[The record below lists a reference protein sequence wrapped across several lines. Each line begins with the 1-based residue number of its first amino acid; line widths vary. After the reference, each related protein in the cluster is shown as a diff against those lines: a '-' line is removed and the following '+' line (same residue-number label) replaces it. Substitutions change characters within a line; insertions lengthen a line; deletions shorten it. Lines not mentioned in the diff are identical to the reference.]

1 MGLTTG
7 LEAQKISHHDR
18 TKTERHG
25 QLSRCQYQMST
36 ISMGRDMISRTS
48 LQGRFRVFSIRLG
61 IRSALELYALTTL
74 RRSDRRA
81 EQTRVEA
88 GRWTKELLPD
98 VTLLHYPASRSTSR
112 ARLGVWK
119 RTRRILWVRQLVSA
133 GQMVKVSGLSNQL
146 DGEGIK
152 IERVV
157 LYRLGARG
165 PKRVAEVRVIK
176 RLRRR
181 PRLLEA

>member
-1 MGLTTG
+1 
-7 LEAQKISHHDR
+7 
-18 TKTERHG
+18 
-25 QLSRCQYQMST
+25 
-36 ISMGRDMISRTS
+36 MISRTS
-48 LQGRFRVFSIRLG
+48 LQGRFRVFSSLLE
-61 IRSALELYALTTL
+61 IRSALELCALTTL
-74 RRSDRRA
+74 RRSARRA

-88 GRWTKELLPD
+88 GRWTEELLPD

-146 DGEGIK
+146 DGEGTK

-157 LYRLGARG
+157 LYRLGAQK
-165 PKRVAEVRVIK
+165 PKRVVGARATK

-181 PRLLEA
+181 LRLPEA